1 MSKSGDVASEHPGQD
16 DESASNALSAITAEA
31 RAVIVD
37 ELTHRDPA
45 LLADLRGA
53 QEPTAEQRD
62 AVERLLASAVINNM
76 GADWT
81 PNEHGLAVERAVKTF
96 LECGRRTDN
105 RWASKGVERRPN
117 HRSTK
122 TMAGPGTTARRNP

>member
-1 MSKSGDVASEHPGQD
+1 M
-16 DESASNALSAITAEA
+16 SNALDAVPAEA

-45 LLADLRGA
+45 LLADLRGT

-76 GADWT
+76 GADWI

-96 LECGRRTDN
+96 LEVWPTRR
-105 RWASKGVERRPN
+105 
-117 HRSTK
+117 
-122 TMAGPGTTARRNP
+122 

>member
-1 MSKSGDVASEHPGQD
+1 M
-16 DESASNALSAITAEA
+16 SNALDAVPAEA

-45 LLADLRGA
+45 LLAELRDT

-62 AVERLLASAVINNM
+62 AVERLLASAVINSM
-76 GADWT
+76 GPDWT

-96 LECGRRTDN
+96 FEVWPLYR
-105 RWASKGVERRPN
+105 
-117 HRSTK
+117 
-122 TMAGPGTTARRNP
+122 

>member
-1 MSKSGDVASEHPGQD
+1 MPKSGDRADEQPGHVED
-16 DESASNALSAITAEA
+16 SVSNALNAVPAEA

-45 LLADLRGA
+45 LLADLRGT
-53 QEPTAEQRD
+53 QEPTTEQRD

-76 GADWT
+76 GADWI

-96 LECGRRTDN
+96 LEVWPTRR
-105 RWASKGVERRPN
+105 
-117 HRSTK
+117 
-122 TMAGPGTTARRNP
+122 

>member
-1 MSKSGDVASEHPGQD
+1 LEALV
-16 DESASNALSAITAEA
+16 SNVLDAVPAEA

-37 ELTHRDPA
+37 ELTRRDPA
-45 LLADLRGA
+45 LLADLRGT
-53 QEPTAEQRD
+53 QEPTTEQRD

-96 LECGRRTDN
+96 LEVWPTRR
-105 RWASKGVERRPN
+105 
-117 HRSTK
+117 
-122 TMAGPGTTARRNP
+122 